1 MSEPASRAATT
12 AHSAAAVPLA
22 IALWAIVYVIAYFL
36 LNLLDTIRGLDNDT
50 LQAVFR
56 ELITPGIG
64 GYVAISA
71 VHAWLPRAHV
81 KFVVWAFGIP
91 IFLFMIGLPIIVMTF
106 LPDGWTFSWGEQILR
121 WLGGVA
127 TLAGAWIAYKHI
139 AGE

>member
-12 AHSAAAVPLA
+12 VHSVAAVPLA
-22 IALWAIVYVIAYFL
+22 ITLWAIVYVVAYFL
-36 LNLLDTIRGLDNDT
+36 LNLLDTIRGLDNDK

-71 VHAWLPRAHV
+71 VHAWLPQAHV

-91 IFLFMIGLPIIVMTF
+91 IFLFMIGLPMVVMIF

-127 TLAGAWIAYKHI
+127 TLVGAWIAYKHI
-139 AGE
+139 PRE